1 MSGVPVCSC
10 WFLEPRVS
18 QAFLCSRIR
27 CPEVGLEC
35 SLFGVQRS
43 DLLVGSRR
51 LSHVVVTKFLVS
63 RGCNVISM
71 FAFRCPEVGLEFSL
85 VAGSR
90 GLSHALD
97 VTAVCCRGG
106 LDRSG

>member
-1 MSGVPVCSC
+1 M
-10 WFLEPRVS
+10 
-18 QAFLCSRIR
+18 
-27 CPEVGLEC
+27 GLEC

>member
-1 MSGVPVCSC
+1 M
-10 WFLEPRVS
+10 
-18 QAFLCSRIR
+18 
-27 CPEVGLEC
+27 GLEC

-71 FAFRCPEVGLEFSL
+71 FAFRCPEVGFE
-85 VAGSR
+85 GSR
-90 GLSHALD
+90 NRENLAKKTSFIFWPNFVRD
-97 VTAVCCRGG
+97 VMSKNVSSSTAA
-106 LDRSG
+106 